1 MFQVF
6 YRLIIIMVSLMLHG
20 KAICRIHEELNKM
33 RYVTKSGFL
42 IVLNG
47 YLMENVGHALTKNY
61 NGTYWPLNC

>member
-33 RYVTKSGFL
+33 RYVTKKWLFDSIEWLF
-42 IVLNG
+42 NG
-47 YLMENVGHALTKNY
+47 KR
-61 NGTYWPLNC
+61 GTRIDKIL